1 MCHCA
6 PVLSIHIQLRKHVGS
21 GSAFV
26 QDVHRGCALPE
37 NDSGCAPTACLS
49 AESSDIYSRST
60 PPSNFEIGSSN
71 KTELYRIAAGRKH
84 NRYGGGCR
92 FGSER
97 TLRAGPSDHVH
108 FALNKISDECG
119 QTVVLALRPAVFDRH
134 IVPLN
139 VAGFTEPFDEGG

>member
-1 MCHCA
+1 MRPHR
-6 PVLSIHIQLRKHVGS
+6 HRS
-21 GSAFV
+21 G
-26 QDVHRGCALPE
+26 
-37 NDSGCAPTACLS
+37 
-49 AESSDIYSRST
+49 RST
-60 PPSNFEIGSSN
+60 TLQLESKADIDQPLLTDRDFMSTRPSN

-84 NRYGGGCR
+84 NRYGGSCR

-139 VAGFTEPFDEGG
+139 VAGFTEPFNE